1 MALHHF
7 LLRFIVQLFTSV
19 GTLRTVDTYYMLYIV
34 HMLIFI
40 YSLHNCVLLIVIDN
54 KFLLLRIMQYL
65 NFVYMIEILL

>member
-7 LLRFIVQLFTSV
+7 LLRFIVHLFTSV
-19 GTLRTVDTYYMLYIV
+19 VSLRTVDTYYMLYIV

-40 YSLHNCVLLIVIDN
+40 YYLHNCVLLIVMDN
-54 KFLLLRIMQYL
+54 KFFLLRIMQYL